1 MPDITLFLNF
11 YFVLPNPACPSATD
25 VLLLL
30 STRTLIMEVGI
41 QGLLE
46 GSMAIEFF
54 KFNQLIINHC
64 FGSRVWPPGL
74 PV

>member
-1 MPDITLFLNF
+1 MPDISLFLNL
-11 YFVLPNPACPSATD
+11 YFVLPNPACPSAAG

-41 QGLLE
+41 HGLVA
-46 GSMAIEFF
+46 GSMAIELF

-64 FGSRVWPPGL
+64 FVSKVRPQGL